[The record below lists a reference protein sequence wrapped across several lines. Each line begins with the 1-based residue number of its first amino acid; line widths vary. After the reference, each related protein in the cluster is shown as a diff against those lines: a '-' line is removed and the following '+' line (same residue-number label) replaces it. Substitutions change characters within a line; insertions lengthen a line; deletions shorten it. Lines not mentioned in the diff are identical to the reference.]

1 MKLFIFLGVAFGFL
15 LGTLFGL
22 SAVAHQL
29 FVTGTWSSPYGE
41 DMVLDESTEVPF
53 VVDELEFIEG
63 VPVPP
68 GPQED
73 VPPADNELMI
83 QEGD

>member
-29 FVTGTWSSPYGE
+29 FVTGTWSFSHDEAGVSDENTGAPY
-41 DMVLDESTEVPF
+41 
-53 VVDELEFIEG
+53 VVEELEFVEG